1 MVLRF
6 QTTEGHGDT
15 CGQGH
20 DVASTRASV
29 ESALSAA
36 DDIDSSEI
44 VVSILGPYVV
54 LEGFVRQ
61 KAHIER
67 AVAITEDV
75 VGKGHVRSRMLRR
88 EPRYSKI
95 IL

>member
-61 KAHIER
+61 KAHVEQ
-67 AVAITEDV
+67 AVAIEDV
-75 VGKGHVRSRMLRR
+75 VAKGHVRSRMLRH
-88 EPRYSKI
+88 EPGYSKI

>member
-6 QTTEGHGDT
+6 QTTEDHGDA

-20 DVASTRASV
+20 NVASTRASV

-36 DDIDSSEI
+36 DDIDSGEI

-61 KAHIER
+61 KGHVER
-67 AVAITEDV
+67 AVEIAEDV
-75 VGKGHVRSRMLRR
+75 VGKGYVRSRMLRR
-88 EPRYSKI
+88 
-95 IL
+95 

>member
-6 QTTEGHGDT
+6 QTTEGHGDA
-15 CGQGH
+15 CGHGH

-54 LEGFVRQ
+54 LEGFVRH
-61 KAHIER
+61 KGHIER
-67 AVAITEDV
+67 AIAVAEDV
-75 VGKGHVRSRMLRR
+75 VGKGHVCGRMLRR
-88 EPRYSKI
+88 
-95 IL
+95 